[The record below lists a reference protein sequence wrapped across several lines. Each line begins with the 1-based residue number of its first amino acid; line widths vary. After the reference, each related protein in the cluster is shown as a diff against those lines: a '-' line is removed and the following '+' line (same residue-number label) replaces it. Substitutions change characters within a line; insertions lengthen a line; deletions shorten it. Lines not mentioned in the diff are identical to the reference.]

1 MNSNRDELM
10 SKRTTRNL
18 QRAGKANA
26 DSARMAA
33 EIPLAAVSVLGYR
46 LPMLTA
52 AAADPKRR
60 NAVEEQRMVSEK
72 VAAGMTAGASLVN
85 GGVRAI
91 DASLRGWQSVGL
103 SWLSLVLTGA
113 PGSPSRAASRS
124 IAQAQRVANLSLA
137 NSAEAARALSE
148 GVRGAV
154 IPVHGKVT
162 ANARR
167 LSRRGGKAG

>member
-1 MNSNRDELM
+1 M
-10 SKRTTRNL
+10 STRTTKSLR
-18 QRAGKANA
+18 RAGKASA

-33 EIPLAAVSVLGYR
+33 EIPLAAVKVLGYR

-60 NAVEEQRMVSEK
+60 DAAEEQRMVSEK

-103 SWLSLVLTGA
+103 SWLSQVFTSTPVTPLSVAG
-113 PGSPSRAASRS
+113 RS
-124 IAQAQRVANLSLA
+124 IAQSQRVANLSLA

-167 LSRRGGKAG
+167 LSRRDGKAG